1 MEHPLKT
8 EVLIIRGGATG
19 TDLAQD
25 LALREIHCIL
35 VERYEWTN
43 FRCADGERAK

>member
-8 EVLIIRGGATG
+8 ETLIIRGGATG

-25 LALREIHCIL
+25 LAPREIHRIL

-43 FRCADGERAK
+43 FRCAGGERAK